1 MAGNRWASP
10 AFVLAAATLLVHL
23 LVNTGYGVYS
33 DELYFIVCGQHLA
46 AGYVD
51 QPPLIPWIAGLS
63 HALFGAAPL
72 PLRLIPAL
80 AAAATVALTAELA
93 RTLSGGRFAQW
104 LAAIAVALSG
114 TLLVDGLLLTTDSLQ
129 PLTWLGCSICLV
141 RLAQTKDER
150 WWLGFGAIAGASLL
164 SKYLILFFI
173 AGLAVGVLATPL
185 RRALLGPWLYAGA
198 VIALA
203 FAAPSVAWQAAHGWP
218 FLELNENATHGKNLV
233 LSPLA
238 FFGQQIL
245 FAGPGAA
252 LVWLAGLWR
261 WSVKPQM
268 PELRAFPIA
277 YAVMFVLFYT
287 LHGKAYYL
295 TPIYPVLLVAGALAY
310 EDWFKGPVLRGLAIA
325 IVAIIGLVLAPL
337 ALPILPPSDYGRYGR
352 ALGIPQG
359 AADSEN
365 HPRSVLPIHLAGQ
378 FGWREMARKVSAVY
392 NALPPEERAHAVFY
406 GRDYGEAAALD
417 VYGPFF
423 HGPPVMAGHNNY
435 FLWGPKGDGQVVI
448 VLGRDVTPLLANY
461 RDIEEVGRIDSPYAQ
476 SWETGLPI
484 LVLRRPR
491 LPLAVL
497 WPRLKH
503 YE

>member
-203 FAAPSVAWQAAHGWP
+203 LQRPASPGRPRMAGRFSSSTRTRRTARISCCRRSPSSGSRSS
-218 FLELNENATHGKNLV
+218 
-233 LSPLA
+233 SPVPA
-238 FFGQQIL
+238 
-245 FAGPGAA
+245 
-252 LVWLAGLWR
+252 
-261 WSVKPQM
+261 
-268 PELRAFPIA
+268 
-277 YAVMFVLFYT
+277 
-287 LHGKAYYL
+287 
-295 TPIYPVLLVAGALAY
+295 
-310 EDWFKGPVLRGLAIA
+310 
-325 IVAIIGLVLAPL
+325 
-337 ALPILPPSDYGRYGR
+337 
-352 ALGIPQG
+352 
-359 AADSEN
+359 
-365 HPRSVLPIHLAGQ
+365 PRSS
-378 FGWREMARKVSAVY
+378 GWRDCGA
-392 NALPPEERAHAVFY
+392 
-406 GRDYGEAAALD
+406 GR
-417 VYGPFF
+417 
-423 HGPPVMAGHNNY
+423 
-435 FLWGPKGDGQVVI
+435 
-448 VLGRDVTPLLANY
+448 
-461 RDIEEVGRIDSPYAQ
+461 
-476 SWETGLPI
+476 
-484 LVLRRPR
+484 
-491 LPLAVL
+491 
-497 WPRLKH
+497 
-503 YE
+503 